1 MKKLLRNLSMLTLM
15 IIGGTQMAWAA
26 TEEYDFAN
34 FVAGGAPTLT
44 LSSTAVEQVGTT
56 NTKIVYVV
64 NNPTNTTAGVTLDL
78 KGRIALDSD
87 AKSSNQM
94 RWMWRGGDR
103 GPYTK
108 GLAGNWNPSKD
119 ATPVTSYNI
128 SILNLYAGDKVT
140 VTYSIQSGKPAEP
153 YTCSAGIISPD
164 GTAGNALAAAAK
176 VASNTT
182 YTVLKDGNLDMY
194 VTNNNMAIQ
203 KIVIESDHIAES
215 IDAPVISVV
224 GANLGD
230 RIVSI
235 ESNKTNT
242 DAATVTYYTLDGT
255 DPTTASNRYEG
266 NITVTDADAVEGTV
280 TVKAIT
286 YKDGN
291 TNIASDIST
300 LILTEVGTTLTL
312 NAPVINMMNFKE
324 NGSYYSPVYSFVSD
338 QSSVVGKPE
347 ATISY
352 SINGGSSVKGNS
364 YTASTKGELTVTVS
378 AAGYTSASAST
389 TIDNFIFDR
398 TFDRDFTSFK
408 EHSDV
413 TVGTQ
418 TKLNNEGC
426 QAYEL
431 SSDAVEGITITN
443 MPLLWAITKNEARG
457 LFARTGK
464 GSIEYNG
471 SFPAGSYA
479 VFSNDGTAVVS
490 KTAKTEFAQYGLA
503 KDMAVYVPAVTISLP
518 ADYIYSTFS
527 SELDLDFTG
536 NANVE
541 AYIAYSNDGKNV
553 KLEKVTKVPAGR
565 GLVLKKLNA
574 ATTATVPVLED
585 IYSIT
590 PDEQEV
596 LERNRLVAVVGEPC
610 SVEDLLIGGNAYV
623 LESDTKFSKVVEG
636 VTTGVLAVGKA
647 FLVYDAN
654 GGSLKMNILD
664 GEATAIKGVE
674 VKATRTDNAVYN
686 LQGVRV
692 NKPTANGLYIIN
704 GKKYLHK

>member
-15 IIGGTQMAWAA
+15 IIGGAQMAWAA

-56 NTKIVYVV
+56 NTKTVYVV

-215 IDAPVISVV
+215 ISAPAISVV
-224 GANLGD
+224 GANLGN

-255 DPTTASNRYEG
+255 DPTTASTKYEG
-266 NITVTDADAVEGTV
+266 NITVTDKNAVEGTV

-286 YKDGN
+286 YKEGN

-300 LILTEVGTTLTL
+300 LTLTDVGTTLTL
-312 NAPVINMMNFKE
+312 NAPVINMNFDEKR
-324 NGSYYSPVYSFVSD
+324 GYYSPVYSFVSD

-352 SINGGSSVKGNS
+352 TINGGSSVKDNS

-378 AAGYTSASAST
+378 ATGYTPASAST

-471 SFPAGSYA
+471 SFPTGSYA
-479 VFSNDGTAVVS
+479 VFSNNGTAVVS
-490 KTAKTEFAQYGLA
+490 KTAKTDFAQYGLA
-503 KDMAVYVPAVTISLP
+503 KDMAVYVPATGVTISLP

-527 SELDLDFTG
+527 SELDLDFTD

-541 AYIAYSNDGKNV
+541 AYTAKADGTTV
-553 KLEKVTKVPAGR
+553 TLTKVGKVAANT
-565 GLVLKKLNA
+565 GLLLKKLGN
-574 ATTATVPVLED
+574 ATTATVPLAED
-585 IYSIT
+585 AAMA
-590 PDEQEV
+590 PD
-596 LERNRLVAVVGEPC
+596 NDLVAVKTPISAV
-610 SVEDLLIGGNAYV
+610 SLIDAGNAYV
-623 LESDTKFSKVVEG
+623 LTSDTQFSKVVSG
-636 VTTGVLAVGKA
+636 ATGEIPAGKA
-647 FLVYDAN
+647 YLEYNNDKQAAPVMHLSF
-654 GGSLKMNILD
+654 
-664 GEATAIKGVE
+664 GEATAVNGIE
-674 VKATRTDNAVYN
+674 VKPTHTNNVIYN

>member
-15 IIGGTQMAWAA
+15 IIGGAQMAWAA
-26 TEEYDFAN
+26 TEKYDFAA
-34 FVAGGAPTLT
+34 FVAGGTPNLT
-44 LSSTAVEQVGTT
+44 LSSTEVKQEGTNAKT
-56 NTKIVYVV
+56 VYVV
-64 NNPTNTTAGVTLDL
+64 NNPTNTSGTLDL
-78 KGRIALDSD
+78 KGRIALDIVD
-87 AKSSNQM
+87 TQHKM
-94 RWMWRGGDR
+94 RWMWR
-103 GPYTK
+103 
-108 GLAGNWNPSKD
+108 ANNKD
-119 ATPVTSYNI
+119 AYKNGLGGAWNGENLTPVTSINI
-128 SILNLYAGDKVT
+128 SILGLYAGDKVT
-140 VTYSIQSGKPAEP
+140 VTYAIRSGKPAQLHA
-153 YTCSAGIISPD
+153 CSAGIISPD
-164 GTAGNALAAAAK
+164 GTAGNALAAAAEVK
-176 VASNTT
+176 SNTT

-194 VTNNNMAIQ
+194 VINDNMAIQ

-215 IDAPVISVV
+215 ISAPAISVV

-242 DAATVTYYTLDGT
+242 GAATVTYYTLDGT
-255 DPTTASNRYEG
+255 DPTTSSTKYEG
-266 NITVTDADAVEGTV
+266 NITVTDKNAVEGTV
-280 TVKAIT
+280 TIKAIT
-286 YKDGN
+286 YKEGN
-291 TNIASDIST
+291 TNIASDIRT

-352 SINGGSSVKGNS
+352 SINRGSSVNGNS

-378 AAGYTSASAST
+378 AAGYTSASVST

-398 TFDRDFTSFK
+398 TFYSDFTSFK

-426 QAYEL
+426 QAYQL

-457 LFARTGK
+457 LYARTGT

-479 VFSNDGTAVVS
+479 VFSNNGTAVVS

-503 KDMAVYVPAVTISLP
+503 RDMAVYVPAVTISLP

-536 NANVE
+536 NADVE

-553 KLEKVTKVPAGR
+553 KLEKVTKVPAET

-585 IYSIT
+585 ISSIT
-590 PDEQEV
+590 ENELEV
-596 LERNRLVAVVGEPC
+596 INNRNRLVAVLEPC
-610 SVEDLLIGGNAYV
+610 SVEDLLKGEGDAYI
-623 LESDTKFSKVVEG
+623 LESDTKFSKVVAG
-636 VTTGVLAVGKA
+636 VTTGVLAAGKA
-647 FLVYDAN
+647 FLLYNAIG
-654 GGSLKMNILD
+654 GGSTKMNILD

>member
-1 MKKLLRNLSMLTLM
+1 MKKLLRNLSMLALM
-15 IIGGTQMAWAA
+15 IIGGAQMAWAA
-26 TEEYDFAN
+26 TEEYDFKT
-34 FVAGGAPTLT
+34 FVASGEPDVS
-44 LSSTAVEQVGTT
+44 LSSTEVKQAGTNAKT
-56 NTKIVYVV
+56 VYVV
-64 NNPTNTTAGVTLDL
+64 NNPSNTSGTLDL

-87 AKSSNQM
+87 NKANNTM
-94 RWMWRGGDR
+94 RWMWRNTSNAWQQGLGGS
-103 GPYTK
+103 
-108 GLAGNWNPSKD
+108 WNGG
-119 ATPVTSYNI
+119 ATAVTSYNI

-140 VTYSIQSGKPAEP
+140 VTYTIRPNKPAQLHA
-153 YTCSAGIISPD
+153 CSTGIISPD
-164 GTAGNALAAAAK
+164 GTAGNALAAEAI
-176 VASNTT
+176 VVSNTT

-194 VTNNNMAIQ
+194 VTNDNMAIQ

-215 IDAPVISVV
+215 ISAPAISVV

-255 DPTTASNRYEG
+255 DPTTASTKYEG
-266 NITVTDADAVEGTV
+266 NITVTDANAVEGTV

-286 YKDGN
+286 YKEGD

-300 LILTEVGTTLTL
+300 LILTDVGTTLTL

-338 QSSVVGKPE
+338 QSSVVGKPD

-352 SINGGSSVKGNS
+352 TINGGSSVNGNS

-378 AAGYTSASAST
+378 AAGYTSASVST

-471 SFPAGSYA
+471 SFPTGSYA
-479 VFSNDGTAVVS
+479 VFSNNGTAVVS

-536 NANVE
+536 NADVE

-553 KLEKVTKVPAGR
+553 TLEQVTKVPAET
-565 GLVLKKLNA
+565 GLVLKKKSGA

-596 LERNRLVAVVGEPC
+596 LERNRLVAVVGEPY
-610 SVEDLLIGGNAYV
+610 SVEVLLAGGNAYV

-636 VTTGVLAVGKA
+636 VTTGELAVGKA
-647 FLVYDAN
+647 FLVYN
-654 GGSLKMNILD
+654 GGSSKMNILD